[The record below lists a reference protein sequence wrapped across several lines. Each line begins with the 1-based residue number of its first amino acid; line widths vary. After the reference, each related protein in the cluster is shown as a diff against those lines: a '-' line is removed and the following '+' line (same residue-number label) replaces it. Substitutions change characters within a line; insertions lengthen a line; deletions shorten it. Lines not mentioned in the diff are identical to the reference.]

1 VFWNLS
7 DRNHN
12 IKVHNIFEVRQMPGW
27 IFIISRS
34 LIFLLLLFI
43 TTKIIGK
50 KQISELSFF
59 EYVAGITIGSI
70 AGEVVTGLE
79 NNMYH
84 GALAIIV
91 FGLATFLSN
100 YFSIKSKKF
109 SDFVEGKG
117 TVVIKDGK
125 ILENNLKKEQYTI
138 DELSA
143 LLRQKDIFKFADVE
157 FAVLEPRGTLSTLL
171 KKENR
176 PLTPKDLQM
185 KMAEEKEP
193 QTIIM
198 DGSILDES
206 LRCAGKGRGW
216 LYTELEKLGVTLD
229 NVFLGQVDSYG
240 EITVDLYD
248 DKIQVPSPAQR
259 PLLLATLK
267 KAQADLEIFSLETDC
282 EKSKAMYKKNAAV
295 VQESI
300 DKLTPYLN
308 G

>member
-1 VFWNLS
+1 
-7 DRNHN
+7 
-12 IKVHNIFEVRQMPGW
+12 MPDW
-27 IFIISRS
+27 IFIIGRS
-34 LIFLLLLFI
+34 LLFLLLLFI
-43 TTKIIGK
+43 TTKVLGK

-79 NNMYH
+79 SNMFH
-84 GALAIIV
+84 GVLALIV
-91 FGLATFLSN
+91 FGFVTFLVN
-100 YFSIKSKKF
+100 YLAIKSKKF
-109 SDFVEGKG
+109 SDFAEGKG

-125 ILENNLKKEQYTI
+125 ILEENLKKEKYTI

-143 LLRQKDIFKFADVE
+143 LLRQKDIFKIADVE
-157 FAVLEPRGTLSTLL
+157 FAVLEPRGNLSTLL
-171 KKENR
+171 RRENR

-185 KMAEEKEP
+185 KMPNEKEP
-193 QTIIM
+193 QTVIM
-198 DGSILDES
+198 DGNIVDEP

-240 EITVDLYD
+240 ELTVDLYD
-248 DKIQVPSPAQR
+248 DKIQVPEPAQR

-267 KAQADLEIFSLETDC
+267 KAQADLEIFSLETNC
-282 EKSKAMYKKNAAV
+282 SKSKAMYKKNAALL
-295 VQESI
+295 QATIE
-300 DKLTPYLN
+300 KLTPYLN

>member
-1 VFWNLS
+1 
-7 DRNHN
+7 
-12 IKVHNIFEVRQMPGW
+12 MPGW
-27 IFIISRS
+27 IFIIFRS
-34 LIFLLLLFI
+34 IIFLLLLFI
-43 TTKIIGK
+43 TTKILGK

-79 NNMYH
+79 ANVYH
-84 GALAIIV
+84 GILAIAV
-91 FGLATFLSN
+91 FGFSTFLSN
-100 YFSIKSKKF
+100 YLSIKSKKF

-117 TVVIKDGK
+117 TVVIQDGK
-125 ILENNLKKEQYTI
+125 ILENNLKKEKYTI

-143 LLRQKDIFKFADVE
+143 LLRQKNIFKVADVE
-157 FAVLEPRGTLSTLL
+157 FAVLEPRGNLSALL
-171 KKENR
+171 KKENQ

-185 KMAEEKEP
+185 KMPNEKEP

-198 DGSILDES
+198 DGNIVDEA

-240 EITVDLYD
+240 DITVDLYD
-248 DKIQVPSPAQR
+248 DKIKVPAPAVR

-267 KAQADLEIFSLETDC
+267 KTQADLEIFSLETDC
-282 EKSKAMYKKNAAV
+282 QKSKAMYKKNAAIL
-295 VQESI
+295 QETI
-300 DKLTPYLN
+300 DKLSPYLY

>member
-1 VFWNLS
+1 
-7 DRNHN
+7 
-12 IKVHNIFEVRQMPGW
+12 MPGW
-27 IFIISRS
+27 IIIIGRS

-43 TTKIIGK
+43 TTKILGK

-79 NNMYH
+79 GNMYH
-84 GALAIIV
+84 GALALMV
-91 FGLATFLSN
+91 FGFVTFLVN
-100 YFSIKSKKF
+100 FLALKSKKF
-109 SDFVEGKG
+109 SDFAEGKG
-117 TVVIKDGK
+117 TVVIKNGK
-125 ILENNLKKEQYTI
+125 ILEDNLKKEKYTI

-143 LLRQKDIFKFADVE
+143 LLRKQNVFKFADVE

-171 KKENR
+171 KRENR
-176 PLTPKDLQM
+176 PLTPKDLHM
-185 KMAEEKEP
+185 KMANEQEP

-198 DGSILDES
+198 DGKIIDES

-216 LYTELEKLGVTLD
+216 LYTELAKLEVTLD
-229 NVFLGQVDSYG
+229 NVFLGQVDSFG

-267 KAQADLEIFSLETDC
+267 KTQADLEIFSLETDC
-282 EKSKAMYKKNAAV
+282 EISKAMYKKNAV
-295 VQESI
+295 RLQESI
-300 DKLTPYLN
+300 DNLSPFLN

>member
-1 VFWNLS
+1 
-7 DRNHN
+7 
-12 IKVHNIFEVRQMPGW
+12 MPGW
-27 IFIISRS
+27 TYIIMRS

-43 TTKIIGK
+43 TTKILGK

-59 EYVAGITIGSI
+59 EYIGGITIGSI

-79 NNMYH
+79 SNMFH
-84 GALAIIV
+84 GGLAIAV
-91 FGLATFLSN
+91 FGAVTYFVN
-100 YFSIKSKKF
+100 YFSMQSKKF
-109 SDFVEGKG
+109 RDVVEGKG
-117 TVVIKDGK
+117 TVIIKDGK
-125 ILENNLKKEQYTI
+125 VLEENLKKERYTI

-143 LLRQKDIFKFADVE
+143 LLRQKDIFRIADVE
-157 FAVLEPRGTLSTLL
+157 FAVMETRGNVSALL

-185 KMAEEKEP
+185 KMANEKEP

-198 DGSILDES
+198 DGNIIDEA
-206 LRCAGKGRGW
+206 LRWSGKGRGW

-248 DKIQVPSPAQR
+248 DQIQVPTPAQR

-267 KAQADLEIFSLETDC
+267 KTQADLEIFSLETDC
-282 EKSKAMYKKNAAV
+282 VKSKAMYKKNAALI
-295 VQESI
+295 QEAI
-300 DKLTPYLN
+300 DKLTPFLI